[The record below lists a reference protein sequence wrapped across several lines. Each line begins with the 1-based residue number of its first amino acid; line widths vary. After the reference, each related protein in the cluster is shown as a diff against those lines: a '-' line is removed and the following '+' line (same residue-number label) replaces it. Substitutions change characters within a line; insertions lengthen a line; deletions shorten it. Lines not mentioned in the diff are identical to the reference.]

1 MRNSKPT
8 FRLALAG
15 DAIVNRPVA
24 DCSHPSVQAV
34 LKHLKRSDLA
44 YVNCETL
51 FHDYTGTGVYPA
63 AEGGWS
69 YMRSPPETAADLRR
83 CGIRL
88 MSTANNHA
96 LDYSYGGLFSTHQ
109 TLDMAGI
116 AHAGSGLDLASARS
130 PAFVDAGRFR
140 VALVSMTTTS
150 TPASRAGMPH
160 DGTQGRPGVNPL
172 RYHLQVDSK
181 AMSEIAAF
189 YTALGWWVVQVN
201 DREWQVNPPGL
212 HMSITRY
219 FVSEGARP
227 GMVLDQDDVDGN
239 LRAIRNAKAYA
250 DIVIVHVHNH
260 EWDQAQGPQYPPEF
274 LPPFARTAIDAGGD
288 VVFAQGG
295 HSPIRGIELY
305 RGKPIFYDTGDLFS
319 MAATI
324 SHSPHDF
331 YVRHAA
337 ALNKPVHE
345 ALTCD
350 VLPARQRYSTE
361 WSRNPAGGTR
371 QGRGQV
377 GAIPVLDYNE
387 SGELSQ
393 LVLHPFVHQYG
404 SKADI
409 GLPFSPDD
417 ETARAIIQQ
426 FSVLSETF
434 KTRIVF
440 EEGAGEVT
448 LC

>member
-1 MRNSKPT
+1 
-8 FRLALAG
+8 
-15 DAIVNRPVA
+15 
-24 DCSHPSVQAV
+24 
-34 LKHLKRSDLA
+34 
-44 YVNCETL
+44 
-51 FHDYTGTGVYPA
+51 
-63 AEGGWS
+63 
-69 YMRSPPETAADLRR
+69 MRSPPETASDLRR

-109 TLDMAGI
+109 TLDKAGI
-116 AHAGSGLDLASARS
+116 AHAGSGMDLASARS

-150 TPASRAGMPH
+150 APASRAGMPH

-172 RYHLQVDSK
+172 RFHLQVDSK

-212 HMSITRY
+212 HMSVTRY

-260 EWDQAQGPQYPPEF
+260 EWDQAKGPQYPPEF

-288 VVFAQGG
+288 VIFAQGG
-295 HSPIRGIELY
+295 HEPIRDIELFK
-305 RGKPIFYDTGDLFS
+305 GKLIVYDTGDLFS

-337 ALNKPVHE
+337 ALKKPVHE

-350 VLPARQRYSTE
+350 VLPARQ
-361 WSRNPAGGTR
+361 PASASALSGPGIP
-371 QGRGQV
+371 QV
-377 GAIPVLDYNE
+377 
-387 SGELSQ
+387 
-393 LVLHPFVHQYG
+393 
-404 SKADI
+404 
-409 GLPFSPDD
+409 
-417 ETARAIIQQ
+417 ARA
-426 FSVLSETF
+426 
-434 KTRIVF
+434 R
-440 EEGAGEVT
+440 EEGRSGQSLYLTSTSRANSRDWFYTRSSIRMGQRLISVCRSVRT
-448 LC
+448 MKPRAQSSSSFRY